1 MLYIEILSNTMDE
14 LALNVVPKEK
24 RMNVLFNIHRAFQ
37 NRLNTMYQ
45 KKKKPKKN
53 KIQKSEL
60 ILQRIKYKG
69 LIFRN

>member
-45 KKKKPKKN
+45 KKKPQKT

>member
-45 KKKKPKKN
+45 KKKKPQKT
-53 KIQKSEL
+53 QKSEL
-60 ILQRIKYKG
+60 ILQRMKYKG
-69 LIFRN
+69 LVFRN